1 MSAARR
7 PTARAVERRRLRAAA
22 LAVVIVALA
31 AYAATIRE
39 LPFQHH
45 FTLRGQFS
53 TANQLHAGDA
63 VRRAGVNIGKVTAIR
78 PGPNHTSIV
87 EMRIDDHQDLHAN
100 ASLSIK
106 PRLLFEGNFYIDVHP
121 GTPAAP
127 PLDDG
132 TTIALAHTSVPVQI
146 DQVLSSLSA
155 PVRTAL
161 TDSVRAI
168 GHGLGGGPGAPAGAA
183 GLQAAARQLDGA
195 LLSVQRAARGLH
207 GTRPGDLHR
216 AVGSAGDFTGELA
229 QDPAALAGVVSDF
242 NHVAGALST
251 DQAALSSSVR
261 SFDTVLRVAPAN
273 LTALDGALPVLTTFS
288 DRLRPALRAAPASL
302 TATTGLLRQIR
313 LLGRAPELPA
323 LVRAIRPVTANL
335 PSLEPQLATG
345 LSLVDH
351 AASCL
356 NQTVLPAL
364 NTKIPDGANST
375 NRPIWQD
382 ILHLGSNI
390 LGASAGFDG
399 NGGTLRLGLSEGA
412 NAMQEHLPGIGEVI
426 GYGKFEGVNPV
437 WLGANATLDYRPDV
451 WCETQEVPNYGAR
464 SRIGLPPNLQVT
476 RAHQETPAE
485 ERLAATVFR
494 LYTGDK
500 SDRHEL
506 LKLLLDRIP
515 GLDQVVASLGKQTT
529 APTKP
534 GASKPPAAPTAEP
547 KLPEP
552 APAPAKPVPV
562 PALSAPVQQVGS
574 AVGNVLQHLLGG
586 RKP

>member
-1 MSAARR
+1 MSPARR

-22 LAVVIVALA
+22 LAVAVVAMA
-31 AYAATIRE
+31 IYAATIRE

-45 FTLRGQFS
+45 FTLRGRFA

-63 VRRAGVNIGKVTAIR
+63 VRRAGVTIGKVTAIR

-106 PRLLFEGNFYIDVHP
+106 PRLLFEGNFYVDVHP

-127 PLDDG
+127 PLEDG
-132 TTIALAHTSVPVQI
+132 ATVALARTSVPVQI
-146 DQVLSSLSA
+146 DQVLSSLNA

-161 TDSVRAI
+161 TDSVRQI
-168 GHGLGGGPGAPAGAA
+168 GRGLGGGRGAPGGAA

-195 LLSVQRAARGLH
+195 LLSVQRASRGLR
-207 GTRPGDLHR
+207 GTGPGDLHR
-216 AVGSAGDFTGELA
+216 AVGSAGDLTSQLA
-229 QDPAALAGVVSDF
+229 ADPAALAGVVSDF
-242 NHVAGALST
+242 NHVAGALSA
-251 DQAALSSSVR
+251 DQAALSSSVA

-273 LTALDGALPVLTTFS
+273 VTALDGALPVLTTFA

-302 TATTGLLRQIR
+302 SATTRLLRQIR

-323 LVRAIRPVTANL
+323 LVRALQPVTANL
-335 PSLEPQLATG
+335 PSLEPRLATG

-382 ILHLGSNI
+382 VLHLGSNI

-399 NGGTLRLGLSEGA
+399 NGGTLRLGLTEGA
-412 NAMQEHLPGIGEVI
+412 NALQEHLPGIGEVI

-451 WCETQEVPNYGAR
+451 WCETQKVPNYGAR

-476 RAHQETPAE
+476 RAHQQTPAE
-485 ERLAATVFR
+485 ERLAAKVFR

-515 GLDQVVASLGKQTT
+515 GLDKVAAGLDKRT
-529 APTKP
+529 ASP
-534 GASKPPAAPTAEP
+534 SKPAAPSPPPAPAAEP

-552 APAPAKPVPV
+552 APAPGKPVPA
-562 PALSAPVQQVGS
+562 PALPAPVQQVGS
-574 AVGNVLQHLLGG
+574 AVGNLLQHLLGG
-586 RKP
+586 HKP